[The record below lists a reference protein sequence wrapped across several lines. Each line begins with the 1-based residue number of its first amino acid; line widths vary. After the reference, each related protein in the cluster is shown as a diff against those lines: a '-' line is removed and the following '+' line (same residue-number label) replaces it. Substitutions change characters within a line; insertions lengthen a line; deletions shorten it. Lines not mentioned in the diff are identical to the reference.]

1 MIALNL
7 VKQTKTSITMFTESI
22 CSDSA
27 FPNSLAVG
35 LTH

>member
-7 VKQTKTSITMFTESI
+7 VKQTKTSITMLTELI